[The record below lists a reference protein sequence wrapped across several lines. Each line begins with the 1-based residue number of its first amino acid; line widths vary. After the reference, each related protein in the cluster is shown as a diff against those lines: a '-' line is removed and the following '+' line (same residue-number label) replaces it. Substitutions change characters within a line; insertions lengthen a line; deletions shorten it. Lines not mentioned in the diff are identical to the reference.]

1 MTEVT
6 RVGLSTSSDGEMIV
20 VAATSTVGT
29 TIHTATSQVSTS
41 RYDEVWLFASNS
53 HSGAVDLTIEVD
65 VANSSTS
72 FFKVSVPNN
81 DGLYVVLPGVSVH
94 NGKLIT
100 AFAGTT
106 NVIKIVGYVEQHI

>member
-1 MTEVT
+1 MANNFKNAVK
-6 RVGLSTSSDGEMIV
+6 RNISADSTLP
-20 VAATSTVGT
+20 T
-29 TIHTATSQVSTS
+29 TIYSAPDSKK
-41 RYDEVWLFASNS
+41 AI
-53 HSGAVDLTIEVD
+53 AIEID

-72 FFKVSVPNN
+72 FFKVSVPND